1 MPSVSVITESF
12 TRAAAA
18 RAAALGMP
26 GVQILALPSPLAPR
40 SIPEVRQLAHEYAGR
55 IADMLTNGNGNS
67 NGGQG

>member
-12 TRAAAA
+12 TRAAQA

-55 IADMLTNGNGNS
+55 IADMLTNGNGG
-67 NGGQG
+67 NGSSG